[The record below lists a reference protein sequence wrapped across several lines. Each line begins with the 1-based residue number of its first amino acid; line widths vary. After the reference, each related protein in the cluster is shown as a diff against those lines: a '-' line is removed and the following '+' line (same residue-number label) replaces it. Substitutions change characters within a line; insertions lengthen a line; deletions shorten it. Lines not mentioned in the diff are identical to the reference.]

1 MAGQLHALTS
11 KLADAQRVIE
21 LQHQADCQR
30 EQVASAA
37 AAASAASQREWF
49 TRLANIASGLMGA
62 ALLLTSDVEDLRASR
77 EVRKL

>member
-30 EQVASAA
+30 EQAASA